1 MRVIKPLYGIAEAGV
16 HWWATYHRH
25 HREQLKMRMSTFD
38 PCLLVTEGPAES
50 FGLVGMQTD
59 DTLVLGTPAFSARE
73 EKKIQKAKIVCKPKT
88 TLTPTSPIDY
98 NGTRLSLH
106 EDGSLDVNQKGQA
119 EKIAIIDRKSPDRAQ
134 RYLEQRARGAY
145 IASICQ
151 PEATF
156 DLSVAAQAQL
166 PMDEDCTKLNK
177 RLGWQIDNLAR
188 GLRYVPLDLTI
199 AKLIV
204 FVDGSFA
211 NNRDLSSQIGFV
223 LALANEEPNGNSAQQ
238 KIRGNILHWSST
250 KCKRVTRSVLAS
262 EIYGMANGF
271 DSAAVVSATLHII
284 TDQLELPRVPLVVC
298 TDSYSL
304 YECLVKLGTTKEKRL
319 MIDILALRQSYEKR
333 EISEIRWI
341 HGDDNPADAL
351 TKSSP
356 NKALERF
363 VSTNELTVRIEGF
376 VDRPHLA
383 SRDSQ

>member
-1 MRVIKPLYGIAEAGV
+1 MCEQSANHKTIFVLWFDDPQLEACEI
-16 HWWATYHRH
+16 Y
-25 HREQLKMRMSTFD
+25 
-38 PCLLVTEGPAES
+38 
-50 FGLVGMQTD
+50 
-59 DTLVLGTPAFSARE
+59 
-73 EKKIQKAKIVCKPKT
+73 T
-88 TLTPTSPIDY
+88 T
-98 NGTRLSLH
+98 
-106 EDGSLDVNQKGQA
+106 
-119 EKIAIIDRKSPDRAQ
+119 
-134 RYLEQRARGAY
+134 
-145 IASICQ
+145 
-151 PEATF
+151 
-156 DLSVAAQAQL
+156 
-166 PMDEDCTKLNK
+166 
-177 RLGWQIDNLAR
+177 
-188 GLRYVPLDLTI
+188 
-199 AKLIV
+199 AKLVV

-223 LALANEEPNGNSAQQ
+223 LALANEELNGNGTQQ
-238 KIRGNILHWSST
+238 KIRGNILHWAST

-271 DSAAVVSATLHII
+271 DIAAVVSTTLHIV
-284 TDQLELPRVPLVVC
+284 TDQLGLPRIPLAVC

-319 MIDILALRQSYEKR
+319 MVDILALRQSYEKR

-383 SRDSQ
+383 GRDNQ